1 MIRKNF
7 QNQFGKF
14 DFADMTPYRQFMS
27 GTSGVSHTDIKRIRE
42 GHLGAQFWA
51 AYASCESLYKDA
63 PRIHMEQLDVI
74 KRLFRKFP
82 NDLEFVSNSQGDI
95 LRYESAIM
103 YCIHRLNFVP
113 DRYIGGV

>member
-7 QNQFGKF
+7 QNDFDKF
-14 DFADMTPYRQFMS
+14 DFLDMNPYRQFMN
-27 GTSGVSHTDIKRIRE
+27 GTQGVSHTDIKRARL

-51 AYASCESLYKDA
+51 AYASCDSLHKDA

-82 NDLEFVSNSQGDI
+82 EEMEPITKSEGFI
-95 LRYESAIM
+95 I
-103 YCIHRLNFVP
+103 
-113 DRYIGGV
+113 